1 MSRVAIV
8 TGGSSGIGYCAAA
21 ALRNAGC
28 TVYEF
33 SRRESPPPGVAHIY
47 ADVTDPQSLRTAV
60 DQVMQR
66 EGRIDI
72 LVNNAGF
79 GISGAA
85 EFTTAGQAH
94 RQMEVNLFG
103 MANTTQAVLPHMRAA
118 GGGRI
123 VNLSSIAAIT
133 PIPFQTWYSVS
144 KAAINAYTMAA
155 ANEVRP
161 FGITMCAVMPGD
173 VRTGFTDARCK
184 ADDGDSV
191 YGGAIGRSVGK
202 MEKDERG
209 GMAPE
214 RIGALI
220 CRVALKK
227 RVHPFYSAGIG
238 YKMVMFLVKILPA
251 GVLRRLVGLLYAA

>member
-1 MSRVAIV
+1 MKKVAIV
-8 TGGSSGIGYCAAA
+8 TGGSSGIGRCAAS
-21 ALRNAGC
+21 ALRDAGC
-28 TVYEF
+28 IVYEF
-33 SRRESPPPGVAHIY
+33 SRRENPQVGGVHIQ
-47 ADVTDPQSLRTAV
+47 ADVTDQWSVPGAV
-60 DQVMQR
+60 DQVFQR

-79 GISGAA
+79 GISGAT
-85 EFTTAGQAH
+85 EFTTAEEAH
-94 RQMEVNLFG
+94 RQLEVNLFG
-103 MANTTQAVLPHMRAA
+103 MANTTQAVLPHMRAT

-133 PIPFQTWYSVS
+133 PIPFQTWYSIS

-155 ANEVRP
+155 ANELKP

-173 VRTGFTDARCK
+173 IHTGFTQARRK
-184 ADDGDSV
+184 EIAGDDV
-191 YGGAIGRSVGK
+191 YNGAIGRSVEK

-227 RVHPFYSAGIG
+227 HIQPFYTAGIG
-238 YKMVMFLVKILPA
+238 YHMVMFLVKVLPA
-251 GVLRRLVGLLYAA
+251 NMLRWLIGLLYAT